1 MKESYREGIANRS
14 GPEPCEGDR
23 EAALEALDRGL
34 YRLGIELRNARSRML
49 MASGVQ
55 KAIRRRANHAS
66 AQPILRSRRPQ
77 ACTENF
83 MRENRETS
91 SMPESSR
98 RAGGR
103 TR

>member
-1 MKESYREGIANRS
+1 MVSD
-14 GPEPCEGDR
+14 C
-23 EAALEALDRGL
+23 
-34 YRLGIELRNARSRML
+34 
-49 MASGVQ
+49 Q
-55 KAIRRRANHAS
+55 KATRLRATDAS
-66 AQPILRSRRPQ
+66 TQTILRSRRPQ

-91 SMPESSR
+91 STPVGSK